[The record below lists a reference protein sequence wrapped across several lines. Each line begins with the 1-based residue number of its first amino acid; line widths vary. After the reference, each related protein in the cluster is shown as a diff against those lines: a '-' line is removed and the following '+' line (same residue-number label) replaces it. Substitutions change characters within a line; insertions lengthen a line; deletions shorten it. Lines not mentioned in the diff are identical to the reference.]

1 MGAADR
7 HLKMKHPNTQPAGTC
22 FSRLNAPKRRS
33 AGFLCHL
40 YPAKAHLDK
49 GFRAFDA
56 GSGRT

>member
-1 MGAADR
+1 
-7 HLKMKHPNTQPAGTC
+7 MKHRITQPAGTR

-33 AGFLCHL
+33 AWFICHL

-49 GFRAFDA
+49 GFRAFEA

>member
-1 MGAADR
+1 
-7 HLKMKHPNTQPAGTC
+7 MKHRITQPAGTR

-33 AGFLCHL
+33 AWFLCHL

-49 GFRAFDA
+49 GFRAFEA